1 MGTLWHNSHP
11 HVEALTCHALHRTFI
26 GVASAKFL
34 HLGVQRGTISWMEK
48 EGNTITRQ
56 NVKIICDA
64 FNVNEHWLRTG
75 EGDMFKPV
83 DEPNILDRLQ
93 RELNLNN
100 AEMEIIK
107 TFIELSPE
115 QRRMGIQFIKDF
127 SSKLNTNFAGVLDI
141 PRASEATTVS
151 HSDTSA
157 QQVSFPDSDHV
168 PKARLPIRL
177 LQEAPPG
184 PLASPMMNGSSCRP
198 PAGKKLKHQVNPA
211 LQAPKKIGL
220 EANKKANCFLNGNGC

>member
-1 MGTLWHNSHP
+1 MSINQRIKTLRKKLN
-11 HVEALTCHALHRTFI
+11 LIQQDF
-26 GVASAKFL
+26 AKKI
-34 HLGVQRGTISWMEK
+34 GVQRVTISWMEK

-127 SSKLNTNFAGVLDI
+127 SSKSNTNFAGVLDI

-157 QQVSFPDSDHV
+157 QQFSFPDSDHV
-168 PKARLPIRL
+168 AESKASYQAPAGSSARPAGISDDEWHL
-177 LQEAPPG
+177 LQAVRREKAQTSG
-184 PLASPMMNGSSCRP
+184 TSGSTSSEENR
-198 PAGKKLKHQVNPA
+198 A
-211 LQAPKKIGL
+211 
-220 EANKKANCFLNGNGC
+220 

>member
-1 MGTLWHNSHP
+1 MTINQRIKSLRKDMKLNQKEFG
-11 HVEALTCHALHRTFI
+11 AKI
-26 GVASAKFL
+26 G
-34 HLGVQRGTISWMEK
+34 LGQGAISWMEK

-141 PRASEATTVS
+141 PRVSEATTVS

-157 QQVSFPDSDHV
+157 RPAGISDDEWQ
-168 PKARLPIRL
+168 L
-177 LQEAPPG
+177 LQAARREKAQMSG
-184 PLASPMMNGSSCRP
+184 TSGSISSEENR
-198 PAGKKLKHQVNPA
+198 A
-211 LQAPKKIGL
+211 
-220 EANKKANCFLNGNGC
+220 

>member
-1 MGTLWHNSHP
+1 MSINQRIKTLRKKLN
-11 HVEALTCHALHRTFI
+11 LIQQDF
-26 GVASAKFL
+26 AKKI
-34 HLGVQRGTISWMEK
+34 GVQRVTISWMEK

-107 TFIELSPE
+107 TF
-115 QRRMGIQFIKDF
+115 
-127 SSKLNTNFAGVLDI
+127 LDI
-141 PRASEATTVS
+141 PRVSEATTVS

-168 PKARLPIRL
+168 AESKAFLS
-177 LQEAPPG
+177 G
-184 PLASPMMNGSSCRP
+184 SCRKLR
-198 PAGKKLKHQVNPA
+198 PARWHLR
-211 LQAPKKIGL
+211 
-220 EANKKANCFLNGNGC
+220 

>member
-1 MGTLWHNSHP
+1 MSINQRIKTLRKKLN
-11 HVEALTCHALHRTFI
+11 LIQQDF
-26 GVASAKFL
+26 AKKI
-34 HLGVQRGTISWMEK
+34 GVQRVTISWMEK

-168 PKARLPIRL
+168 AESKASYQAPAGSSARPAGISDDEWHL
-177 LQEAPPG
+177 LQAARREKAQTSG
-184 PLASPMMNGSSCRP
+184 TSGSTSSEENR
-198 PAGKKLKHQVNPA
+198 A
-211 LQAPKKIGL
+211 
-220 EANKKANCFLNGNGC
+220 

>member
-11 HVEALTCHALHRTFI
+11 HVEALACHALHCTFI

-34 HLGVQRGTISWMEK
+34 HLGVQRVTISWMEK

-107 TFIELSPE
+107 TF
-115 QRRMGIQFIKDF
+115 
-127 SSKLNTNFAGVLDI
+127 LDI

-168 PKARLPIRL
+168 AESKAFLS
-177 LQEAPPG
+177 G
-184 PLASPMMNGSSCRP
+184 SCRKLR
-198 PAGKKLKHQVNPA
+198 PARWHLR
-211 LQAPKKIGL
+211 
-220 EANKKANCFLNGNGC
+220 

>member
-1 MGTLWHNSHP
+1 MSINQRIKTLRKKLN
-11 HVEALTCHALHRTFI
+11 LIQQDF
-26 GVASAKFL
+26 AKKI
-34 HLGVQRGTISWMEK
+34 GVQRVTISWMEK

-141 PRASEATTVS
+141 PHASEATTVS

-168 PKARLPIRL
+168 AESNASYQAPADSFARSAGISDDEWQL
-177 LQEAPPG
+177 LQAARREKAQTSG
-184 PLASPMMNGSSCRP
+184 TSGSTSSEENR
-198 PAGKKLKHQVNPA
+198 A
-211 LQAPKKIGL
+211 
-220 EANKKANCFLNGNGC
+220 

>member
-1 MGTLWHNSHP
+1 MSINQRIKTLRKKLN
-11 HVEALTCHALHRTFI
+11 LIQQDF
-26 GVASAKFL
+26 AKKI
-34 HLGVQRGTISWMEK
+34 GVQRVTISWMEK

-127 SSKLNTNFAGVLDI
+127 SSKLNTDFAGVLDI

-168 PKARLPIRL
+168 AESKASYQAPAGSSARPAGISDDEWHL
-177 LQEAPPG
+177 LQAARREKAQTSG
-184 PLASPMMNGSSCRP
+184 TSGSTSSEENR
-198 PAGKKLKHQVNPA
+198 A
-211 LQAPKKIGL
+211 
-220 EANKKANCFLNGNGC
+220 

>member
-1 MGTLWHNSHP
+1 MSINQRIKTLRKKLN
-11 HVEALTCHALHRTFI
+11 LIQQDF
-26 GVASAKFL
+26 AKKI
-34 HLGVQRGTISWMEK
+34 GVQRVTISWMEK

-157 QQVSFPDSDHV
+157 RPASFPGSDHV
-168 PKARLPIRL
+168 AESTAAYHAPADSSARPAGISDDEWQL
-177 LQEAPPG
+177 LQAARREKAQTSG
-184 PLASPMMNGSSCRP
+184 TSGSTCSEENR
-198 PAGKKLKHQVNPA
+198 A
-211 LQAPKKIGL
+211 
-220 EANKKANCFLNGNGC
+220 

>member
-1 MGTLWHNSHP
+1 
-11 HVEALTCHALHRTFI
+11 
-26 GVASAKFL
+26 
-34 HLGVQRGTISWMEK
+34 
-48 EGNTITRQ
+48 
-56 NVKIICDA
+56 
-64 FNVNEHWLRTG
+64 
-75 EGDMFKPV
+75 MFKPV

-141 PRASEATTVS
+141 PRVSEATTVS

-157 QQVSFPDSDHV
+157 RPAGISDDEWRLIRAARRE
-168 PKARLPIRL
+168 KARMSGTSNSINSGMENR
-177 LQEAPPG
+177 A
-184 PLASPMMNGSSCRP
+184 
-198 PAGKKLKHQVNPA
+198 
-211 LQAPKKIGL
+211 
-220 EANKKANCFLNGNGC
+220 

>member
-11 HVEALTCHALHRTFI
+11 HVEALACHALHRTFI

-34 HLGVQRGTISWMEK
+34 HLGVQRVTISWMEK

-107 TFIELSPE
+107 TF
-115 QRRMGIQFIKDF
+115 
-127 SSKLNTNFAGVLDI
+127 LDI

-168 PKARLPIRL
+168 AESKASYQAPAGSSARPAGISDDEWHL
-177 LQEAPPG
+177 LQAARREKAQTSG
-184 PLASPMMNGSSCRP
+184 TSGSTSSEENR
-198 PAGKKLKHQVNPA
+198 A
-211 LQAPKKIGL
+211 
-220 EANKKANCFLNGNGC
+220 

>member
-1 MGTLWHNSHP
+1 MSINQRIKTLRKKLN
-11 HVEALTCHALHRTFI
+11 LIQQDF
-26 GVASAKFL
+26 AKKI
-34 HLGVQRGTISWMEK
+34 GVQRVTISWMEK

-168 PKARLPIRL
+168 AESKAFLS
-177 LQEAPPG
+177 G
-184 PLASPMMNGSSCRP
+184 SCRKLR
-198 PAGKKLKHQVNPA
+198 PARWHLR
-211 LQAPKKIGL
+211 
-220 EANKKANCFLNGNGC
+220 

>member
-1 MGTLWHNSHP
+1 MSINQRIKTLRKKLN
-11 HVEALTCHALHRTFI
+11 LIQQDF
-26 GVASAKFL
+26 AKKI
-34 HLGVQRGTISWMEK
+34 GVQRVTISWMEK

-141 PRASEATTVS
+141 PRVSEATTVS

-157 QQVSFPDSDHV
+157 QQASFPGSDHV
-168 PKARLPIRL
+168 AESKASYQAPAGSSARPAGISDDEWQL
-177 LQEAPPG
+177 LQAARREKAQTSG
-184 PLASPMMNGSSCRP
+184 TSGFTSSEENR
-198 PAGKKLKHQVNPA
+198 A
-211 LQAPKKIGL
+211 
-220 EANKKANCFLNGNGC
+220 

>member
-1 MGTLWHNSHP
+1 MSINQRIKTLRKKLN
-11 HVEALTCHALHRTFI
+11 LIQQDF
-26 GVASAKFL
+26 AKKI
-34 HLGVQRGTISWMEK
+34 GVQRVTISWMEK

-127 SSKLNTNFAGVLDI
+127 SSKSNTNFAGVLDI

-157 QQVSFPDSDHV
+157 RPAGISDDEWQ
-168 PKARLPIRL
+168 L
-177 LQEAPPG
+177 LQAARREKAQTSG
-184 PLASPMMNGSSCRP
+184 TSGSTSSEENR
-198 PAGKKLKHQVNPA
+198 A
-211 LQAPKKIGL
+211 
-220 EANKKANCFLNGNGC
+220 

>member
-1 MGTLWHNSHP
+1 MSINQRIKTLRKKLN
-11 HVEALTCHALHRTFI
+11 LIQQDF
-26 GVASAKFL
+26 AKKI
-34 HLGVQRGTISWMEK
+34 GVQRVTISWMEK

-64 FNVNEHWLRTG
+64 FNVNEHWLCTG

-127 SSKLNTNFAGVLDI
+127 SSKLNTKFAGVLDI

-151 HSDTSA
+151 HSDTSSQSA
-157 QQVSFPDSDHV
+157 SFPGSDHV
-168 PKARLPIRL
+168 AESKASYQAPAGSSARPAGISDDEWQL
-177 LQEAPPG
+177 LQAARREKAQTSG
-184 PLASPMMNGSSCRP
+184 TSASTCSEENR
-198 PAGKKLKHQVNPA
+198 A
-211 LQAPKKIGL
+211 
-220 EANKKANCFLNGNGC
+220 

>member
-1 MGTLWHNSHP
+1 MSINQRIKTLRKKLN
-11 HVEALTCHALHRTFI
+11 LIQQDF
-26 GVASAKFL
+26 AKKI
-34 HLGVQRGTISWMEK
+34 GVQRVTISWMEK

-157 QQVSFPDSDHV
+157 RPASFPGSDHV
-168 PKARLPIRL
+168 AESTAAYHAPADSSARPAGISDDEWQL
-177 LQEAPPG
+177 LQAARREKAQTSG
-184 PLASPMMNGSSCRP
+184 TSDSTSSEENR
-198 PAGKKLKHQVNPA
+198 A
-211 LQAPKKIGL
+211 
-220 EANKKANCFLNGNGC
+220 

>member
-1 MGTLWHNSHP
+1 MSINQRIKTLRKKLN
-11 HVEALTCHALHRTFI
+11 LIQQDF
-26 GVASAKFL
+26 AKKI
-34 HLGVQRGTISWMEK
+34 GVQRVTISWMEK

-107 TFIELSPE
+107 TF
-115 QRRMGIQFIKDF
+115 
-127 SSKLNTNFAGVLDI
+127 LDI

-157 QQVSFPDSDHV
+157 RPAGISDDEWQ
-168 PKARLPIRL
+168 L
-177 LQEAPPG
+177 LQAARREKAQTLG
-184 PLASPMMNGSSCRP
+184 TSGSTSSEENR
-198 PAGKKLKHQVNPA
+198 A
-211 LQAPKKIGL
+211 
-220 EANKKANCFLNGNGC
+220 

>member
-1 MGTLWHNSHP
+1 
-11 HVEALTCHALHRTFI
+11 
-26 GVASAKFL
+26 
-34 HLGVQRGTISWMEK
+34 MEK

-115 QRRMGIQFIKDF
+115 ILANIGKF
-127 SSKLNTNFAGVLDI
+127 LDI
-141 PRASEATTVS
+141 C
-151 HSDTSA
+151 
-157 QQVSFPDSDHV
+157 
-168 PKARLPIRL
+168 L
-177 LQEAPPG
+177 LAVG
-184 PLASPMMNGSSCRP
+184 HGLT
-198 PAGKKLKHQVNPA
+198 
-211 LQAPKKIGL
+211 LQ
-220 EANKKANCFLNGNGC
+220 

>member
-1 MGTLWHNSHP
+1 M
-11 HVEALTCHALHRTFI
+11 
-26 GVASAKFL
+26 
-34 HLGVQRGTISWMEK
+34 
-48 EGNTITRQ
+48 
-56 NVKIICDA
+56 
-64 FNVNEHWLRTG
+64 RTG

-107 TFIELSPE
+107 TF
-115 QRRMGIQFIKDF
+115 
-127 SSKLNTNFAGVLDI
+127 LDI

-168 PKARLPIRL
+168 AESKASYQAPAGSSARPAGISDDEWQL
-177 LQEAPPG
+177 LQAARREKAQTSG
-184 PLASPMMNGSSCRP
+184 TSGSTSSEENR
-198 PAGKKLKHQVNPA
+198 A
-211 LQAPKKIGL
+211 
-220 EANKKANCFLNGNGC
+220 

>member
-1 MGTLWHNSHP
+1 MSINQRIKTLRKKLN
-11 HVEALTCHALHRTFI
+11 LIQQDF
-26 GVASAKFL
+26 AKKI
-34 HLGVQRGTISWMEK
+34 GVQRVTISWMEK

-157 QQVSFPDSDHV
+157 RPASFPGSDHV
-168 PKARLPIRL
+168 AESTAAYHAPADSSARPAGISDDEWQL
-177 LQEAPPG
+177 LQAARREKAQTSG
-184 PLASPMMNGSSCRP
+184 TSDSISSEENR
-198 PAGKKLKHQVNPA
+198 A
-211 LQAPKKIGL
+211 
-220 EANKKANCFLNGNGC
+220 

>member
-11 HVEALTCHALHRTFI
+11 HVEALACHAFHRTFI

-34 HLGVQRGTISWMEK
+34 HLGVQRVTISWMEK

-127 SSKLNTNFAGVLDI
+127 SSKSNTNFAGVLDI

-168 PKARLPIRL
+168 AESKASYQAPAGSSARPAGISDDEWHL
-177 LQEAPPG
+177 LQAARREKAQTSG
-184 PLASPMMNGSSCRP
+184 TSGSTSSEENR
-198 PAGKKLKHQVNPA
+198 A
-211 LQAPKKIGL
+211 
-220 EANKKANCFLNGNGC
+220 

>member
-1 MGTLWHNSHP
+1 MSINQRIKTLRKKLN
-11 HVEALTCHALHRTFI
+11 LIQQDF
-26 GVASAKFL
+26 AKKI
-34 HLGVQRGTISWMEK
+34 GVQRVTISWMEK
-48 EGNTITRQ
+48 EGNTITR
-56 NVKIICDA
+56 
-64 FNVNEHWLRTG
+64 H
-75 EGDMFKPV
+75 
-83 DEPNILDRLQ
+83 ILDRLQ

-157 QQVSFPDSDHV
+157 RPASFPGSDHV
-168 PKARLPIRL
+168 AESTAAYHAPADSSARPAGISDDEWQL
-177 LQEAPPG
+177 LQAARREKAQTSG
-184 PLASPMMNGSSCRP
+184 TSDSTSSEENR
-198 PAGKKLKHQVNPA
+198 A
-211 LQAPKKIGL
+211 
-220 EANKKANCFLNGNGC
+220 

>member
-11 HVEALTCHALHRTFI
+11 HVEALACHALHRTFI

-34 HLGVQRGTISWMEK
+34 HLGVQRVTISWMEK
-48 EGNTITRQ
+48 EGNTITR
-56 NVKIICDA
+56 
-64 FNVNEHWLRTG
+64 H
-75 EGDMFKPV
+75 
-83 DEPNILDRLQ
+83 ILDRLQ

-107 TFIELSPE
+107 TF
-115 QRRMGIQFIKDF
+115 
-127 SSKLNTNFAGVLDI
+127 LDI

-168 PKARLPIRL
+168 AESKAFLS
-177 LQEAPPG
+177 G
-184 PLASPMMNGSSCRP
+184 SCRKLR
-198 PAGKKLKHQVNPA
+198 PARWHLR
-211 LQAPKKIGL
+211 
-220 EANKKANCFLNGNGC
+220 

>member
-1 MGTLWHNSHP
+1 MSINQRIKTLRKKLN
-11 HVEALTCHALHRTFI
+11 LIQQDF
-26 GVASAKFL
+26 AKKI
-34 HLGVQRGTISWMEK
+34 GVQRVTISWMEK
-48 EGNTITRQ
+48 EGNTVTRQ

-141 PRASEATTVS
+141 PRVSEATTVS

-157 QQVSFPDSDHV
+157 RPAGISDDEWRLIRAARRE
-168 PKARLPIRL
+168 KARMSGTSNSINSGMENR
-177 LQEAPPG
+177 A
-184 PLASPMMNGSSCRP
+184 
-198 PAGKKLKHQVNPA
+198 
-211 LQAPKKIGL
+211 
-220 EANKKANCFLNGNGC
+220 

>member
-1 MGTLWHNSHP
+1 MSINQRIKTLRKKLN
-11 HVEALTCHALHRTFI
+11 LIQQDF
-26 GVASAKFL
+26 AKKI
-34 HLGVQRGTISWMEK
+34 GVQRVTISWMEK

-141 PRASEATTVS
+141 PRVSEATTVS

-157 QQVSFPDSDHV
+157 QRASFPGSDHV
-168 PKARLPIRL
+168 AESRASYQAPAGSSARPAGISDDEWQL
-177 LQEAPPG
+177 LQAARREKAQTLG
-184 PLASPMMNGSSCRP
+184 TFGSIDSEENR
-198 PAGKKLKHQVNPA
+198 A
-211 LQAPKKIGL
+211 
-220 EANKKANCFLNGNGC
+220 

>member
-1 MGTLWHNSHP
+1 MNINQRIKTLRKKLN
-11 HVEALTCHALHRTFI
+11 LIQQDF
-26 GVASAKFL
+26 AKKI
-34 HLGVQRGTISWMEK
+34 GVQRVTISWMEK

-64 FNVNEHWLRTG
+64 FNVNEHWLCTG

-127 SSKLNTNFAGVLDI
+127 SSK
-141 PRASEATTVS
+141 
-151 HSDTSA
+151 
-157 QQVSFPDSDHV
+157 
-168 PKARLPIRL
+168 
-177 LQEAPPG
+177 
-184 PLASPMMNGSSCRP
+184 
-198 PAGKKLKHQVNPA
+198 
-211 LQAPKKIGL
+211 
-220 EANKKANCFLNGNGC
+220 